1 MRLVSVL
8 LLSATS
14 FALAGCEPTCKDTC
28 RKLLECDEVDTPRVA
43 LEDCTASCTVQSEL
57 YEDWQ
62 DTQLRESFADL
73 KQCVIDNECDT
84 IADGVCYDE
93 ELFIW

>member
-1 MRLVSVL
+1 MRPYFLILCIAPTLLV
-8 LLSATS
+8 
-14 FALAGCEPTCKDTC
+14 GCEPTCKETC
-28 RKLLECDEVDTPRVA
+28 RKLLECEEVQTPRLA
-43 LEDCTASCTVQSEL
+43 LEDCTASCTVQGEL

-62 DTQLRESFADL
+62 DTQLRQSFADL
-73 KQCVIDNECDT
+73 KTCVVDNECDR